1 MIAPALETVD
11 RLVEDGLLG
20 FDDARVRLT
29 ARGQLIANE
38 VFEQFLQPAL
48 AQAGAQN
55 QSG

>member
-11 RLVEDGLLG
+11 RLVEDGLLV
-20 FDDARVRLT
+20 FDGVHARLA

-55 QSG
+55 QSR